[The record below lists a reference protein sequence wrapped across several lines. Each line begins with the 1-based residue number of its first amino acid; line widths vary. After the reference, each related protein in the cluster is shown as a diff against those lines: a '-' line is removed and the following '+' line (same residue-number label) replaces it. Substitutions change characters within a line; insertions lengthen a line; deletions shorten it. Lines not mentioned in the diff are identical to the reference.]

1 MVTAM
6 DAVRVD
12 EQDKTAYVVFAVPG
26 EQDARTIERGAHE
39 TLVSRRP
46 VLRGDARIVE
56 SMVAPP
62 GGLNWHGRWVPAGG
76 WVGAVKFGDA
86 GWRNV
91 RDLLKPG
98 SDATTN
104 GGGEPMDT
112 RDKVFS
118 DAVRGIVPE
127 KPETIDAELILLRQ
141 VVTEALRPLIFQLEE
156 LASRVRRVT
165 TSIRAPDDPFG
176 QAVRGG
182 PLTAAEQ
189 LAQKRRA
196 ERDPFGTAVR
206 EVRPTLVVGH
216 RFLRD
221 KRRR

>member
-1 MVTAM
+1 MTEQTFPLKKRPNWVEFVIDEISFVDVAAVQGAEIVALKRGVTNNSGGDAEM
-6 DAVRVD
+6 DVR
-12 EQDKTAYVVFAVPG
+12 DKT
-26 EQDARTIERGAHE
+26 
-39 TLVSRRP
+39 
-46 VLRGDARIVE
+46 
-56 SMVAPP
+56 
-62 GGLNWHGRWVPAGG
+62 
-76 WVGAVKFGDA
+76 
-86 GWRNV
+86 
-91 RDLLKPG
+91 
-98 SDATTN
+98 
-104 GGGEPMDT
+104 
-112 RDKVFS
+112 FS

-127 KPETIDAELILLRQ
+127 KRETIDAELILVRQ

-156 LASRVRRVT
+156 LASRIRRVS
-165 TSIRAPDDPFG
+165 TSVRAPEDPFG